1 MDDRGDPALDPTPVH
16 RNYVPAEALTANAAI
31 MPAHKRTR
39 GVSRER
45 RYVPPK
51 PTEPW
56 ERQPGEAPRM
66 YRAFCMFRDAGEE
79 RQVSKTARS
88 MHLVVR
94 NVHAWATIW
103 KWQERVAAW
112 DQEIDRKASAAA
124 LRAATKMQER
134 HINIAMKMQQAV
146 AERLMED
153 EQPKLSNRDI
163 DRWLEK
169 AVRIERMA
177 RGINDGPRVAINVN
191 QQQAQQSTTATVIND
206 AQRTIAEMIAS
217 DPSILSLM
225 NSEIDG
231 LLGAV
236 EEYSTGNEP
245 AQVLSGE

>member
-1 MDDRGDPALDPTPVH
+1 
-16 RNYVPAEALTANAAI
+16 
-31 MPAHKRTR
+31 
-39 GVSRER
+39 
-45 RYVPPK
+45 
-51 PTEPW
+51 
-56 ERQPGEAPRM
+56 
-66 YRAFCMFRDAGEE
+66 
-79 RQVSKTARS
+79 
-88 MHLVVR
+88 
-94 NVHAWATIW
+94 
-103 KWQERVAAW
+103 
-112 DQEIDRKASAAA
+112 
-124 LRAATKMQER
+124 MQER